1 MSTIYNVQTFDK
13 LPLSANVPS
22 TGSQL
27 INKTYGDTTYQADA
41 SAVKLNG
48 TNAWTGT
55 NSYDVNLPTST
66 VTPSADAELIT
77 KIFADSTYVAI
88 TGAPT
93 LAGDNDWLGL
103 NTFNV
108 SLPTSTVT
116 PAADEDLVTKV
127 FSDTTYAQLGA
138 ANEFTDV
145 NTFDAN
151 PLFPTGAAASYVAT
165 STDTSG
171 AWTWEVSASPFSSAT
186 VATTDATPTTLASYT
201 LPSNGVVT
209 FTGTVSAANS
219 LYTDA
224 CGGTFSATAVSVAGV
239 VTLVSTALVAVNS
252 STSAVFN
259 VIVSGTK
266 VIVQVT
272 GIAAT
277 TYNWKAIYQVAAN

>member
-1 MSTIYNVQTFDK
+1 MSIIYNVQTFDK

-27 INKTYGDTTYQADA
+27 INKTYGDTTYQASS

-55 NSYDVNLPTST
+55 NSYDSNLPTST
-66 VTPSADAELIT
+66 LTPSADAELIT
-77 KIFADSTYVAI
+77 KLFADSTYVAI
-88 TGAPT
+88 VGAPT

-116 PAADEDLVTKV
+116 PVADEDLVTKV
-127 FSDTTYAQLGA
+127 FADTTYAQLGA

-151 PLFPTGAAASYVAT
+151 PLFPTGAVASYVAT

-171 AWTWEVSASPFSSAT
+171 AWTWEVSASPFLSAT
-186 VATTDATPTTLASYT
+186 VATTNATPTALATYAVPT
-201 LPSNGVVT
+201 NGVVT
-209 FTGTVSAANS
+209 ISGVLSAANAA
-219 LYTDA
+219 YTDA
-224 CGGTFSATAVSVAGV
+224 CGGTFSATVVSVAGV
-239 VTLVSTALVAVNS
+239 VTIVSTPLVAVNS

-259 VIVSGTK
+259 VIVSGTNL
-266 VIVQVT
+266 VVQVT

-277 TYNWKAIYQVAAN
+277 TYNWKTDYEVVVN